1 MASRALQGGT
11 ARMGTLLAGEAAP
24 MMLLLW
30 VLGTASAFAGL
41 LGLVTAAAWAWNAR
55 RSSVRSRMEVLKA
68 GLADGL
74 SVPATGAYQNSR
86 PVQVEQS
93 VVADGCELAMALQA
107 AAINMSDLQQ
117 GAPLILDAFDAEEIE
132 LAGVG
137 HGGAPDRTGEGR
149 P

>member
-1 MASRALQGGT
+1 
-11 ARMGTLLAGEAAP
+11 

-74 SVPATGAYQNSR
+74 SVPAAGAYQDGR
-86 PVQVEQS
+86 PVQVEQA
-93 VVADGCELAMALQA
+93 VVADGGELAMALQA
-107 AAINMSDLQQ
+107 AAINMGDLQQ

-137 HGGAPDRTGEGR
+137 HGALQAAQTRDVHDGRECVGLPAPPGIIVNAS
-149 P
+149 